1 MSLITPDFG
10 LLVWMTLIFG
20 IVFFVLAKW
29 GFPMITGSVEKR
41 AQRIGDS
48 IKAAKEAEE
57 KLRNLAEEQSRMIE
71 ETRQEQSRILKE
83 AAASRDNSVEQAKV
97 QAREEA
103 SRILDQARTQ
113 IAAEKESALRDVRKE
128 VALLS
133 VSVAE
138 MGLPVLSTRLPDS
151 KKFRRDLS
159 EERKSVFRS
168 TIFPMDASLLK
179 GSGIREFSEEIS
191 RIIRP
196 Q

>member
-1 MSLITPDFG
+1 
-10 LLVWMTLIFG
+10 MTLIFG

-41 AQRIGDS
+41 AARIGDS

-83 AAASRDNSVEQAKV
+83 AAASRDSIVEQAKV

-113 IAAEKESALRDVRKE
+113 IASEKESALRDVRKE

-138 MGLPVLSTRLPDS
+138 KVLKKSLSDADGQSALVDRLVDEVSSS
-151 KKFRRDLS
+151 KDL
-159 EERKSVFRS
+159 KN
-168 TIFPMDASLLK
+168 
-179 GSGIREFSEEIS
+179 
-191 RIIRP
+191 
-196 Q
+196 

>member
-41 AQRIGDS
+41 AERINAS

-57 KLRNLAEEQSRMIE
+57 RLRGLAEEQSRMIE
-71 ETRQEQSRILKE
+71 EARQEQSRILKE
-83 AAASRDNSVEQAKV
+83 AAASRDNIVEQAKE
-97 QAREEA
+97 QARDEA
-103 SRILDQARTQ
+103 ARILEQARTQ

-133 VSVAE
+133 VGIA
-138 MGLPVLSTRLPDS
+138 GKVLKKTLSDSDEQAALARRLVDEVSSS
-151 KKFRRDLS
+151 KDL
-159 EERKSVFRS
+159 KN
-168 TIFPMDASLLK
+168 
-179 GSGIREFSEEIS
+179 
-191 RIIRP
+191 
-196 Q
+196 